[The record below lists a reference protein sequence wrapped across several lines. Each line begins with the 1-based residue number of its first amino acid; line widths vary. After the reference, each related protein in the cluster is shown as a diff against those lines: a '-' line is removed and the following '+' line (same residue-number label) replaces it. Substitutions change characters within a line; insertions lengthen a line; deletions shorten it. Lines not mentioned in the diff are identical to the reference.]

1 MPPPP
6 PLDVAIIGAGAAAL
20 TAARTLLASHDSDT
34 GTTDGSCSSS
44 LLPPIGTVTIVEAN
58 SYVGGRIKSDDDF
71 IPGGNRI
78 DLGAEIVHGF
88 GTMLTDVID
97 TQRQWWQSVIGS
109 NEELLEEIY
118 IASHADGGPAK
129 HPTKDGKYGVYY
141 LAKEDRLLR
150 FDTDDADF
158 CRMSEILSALV
169 YLEVS
174 ESDSNKSLA
183 DHFDDKNTSIPQRMN
198 GLLAAGYSN
207 TAGCTDLGDVSLNCM
222 IKFEKYWEEN
232 EEEGDARL
240 HPRIG
245 MVGVIDALREK
256 VDCDDRCSIRLNW
269 TAERIQLSDDVGDG
283 RQVIITS
290 SHGQQIVADKV
301 IVTAPPPVI
310 TSEKIN
316 FVPPLP
322 QWKLDAYNMV
332 GMERAV
338 KVILRFR
345 SRLWPDDVQTV
356 ISDYLDIPECWFRDI
371 LVSKQGDPGKGND
384 ELTYL
389 AVCFLTSKAADAF
402 MDKIDS
408 IIKSEA
414 KCSNVPLDKRRA
426 EAAAEIVKDQ
436 LARVFSKSCTREE
449 VERAYVSSILY
460 DWSEVETIRG
470 GYIYPKVGIQRSH
483 FLDMAR
489 SVDDMLY
496 FAGEATNMGACC
508 TVQAAMETG
517 LRAAN
522 DILGVSYL

>member
-6 PLDVAIIGAGAAAL
+6 PLNVAIIGAGAAAL
-20 TAARTLLASHDSDT
+20 TAARTLLASHDSDRSP
-34 GTTDGSCSSS
+34 GTDSCSSN
-44 LLPPIGTVTIVEAN
+44 LLPPVGTVTIVEAN
-58 SYVGGRIKSDDDF
+58 SYVGGRIKSNDDF
-71 IPGGNRI
+71 IPGGNRV

-88 GTMLTDVID
+88 GTMLTDVIEA
-97 TQRQWWQSVIGS
+97 QRKRWQSVIGS
-109 NEELLEEIY
+109 NQELLEEIY

-141 LAKEDRLLR
+141 LAKENRLLR

-169 YLEVS
+169 DLP
-174 ESDSNKSLA
+174 ESDSGRSLA
-183 DHFDDKNTSIPQRMN
+183 DHFEDENTSIPQRMI
-198 GLLAAGYSN
+198 GLLASGYSN
-207 TAGCTDLGDVSLNCM
+207 TAGCTDLGDVSLNYM
-222 IKFEKYWEEN
+222 VKFEKYWEEN
-232 EEEGDARL
+232 EEDGDARL
-240 HPRIG
+240 HPRIAMAG
-245 MVGVIDALREK
+245 IIDALRNM

-269 TAERIQLSDDVGDG
+269 TAERIQLSDDAAGG
-283 RQVIITS
+283 RKVIIS
-290 SHGQQIVADKV
+290 SSRGEKIVADKV
-301 IVTAPPPVI
+301 IITAPPPVI
-310 TSEKIN
+310 TSDKIT
-316 FVPPLP
+316 FMPPLP
-322 QWKLDAYNMV
+322 QWKLNAYNMV

-338 KVILRFR
+338 KVILRFSAR
-345 SRLWPDDVQTV
+345 IWPEDVQTV
-356 ISDYLDIPECWFRDI
+356 ISDLDIPECWFRDI
-371 LVSKQGDPGKGND
+371 LVSRDGDPGRENG

-389 AVCFLTSKAADAF
+389 AVCFLTSKAANAF

-414 KCSNVPLDKRRA
+414 TCSNAPLDKRRA
-426 EAAAEIVKDQ
+426 EAAAEIIKDQ

-470 GYIYPKVGIQRSH
+470 GYMYPKVGIQRSH

-489 SVDDMLY
+489 SLDDVLY

-522 DILGVSYL
+522 DILGISYQ